1 MKTRVMA
8 AIIGATMVVATPMLT
23 DTAAAQAAPAGGSS
37 MVPIVVGAAAGATIG
52 ALVWPVLFP
61 APVVIAAAPGAVAVA
76 PEVMTWGFGAF
87 MTTRAAIGAVIGAGT
102 GYLVA
107 R

>member
-23 DTAAAQAAPAGGSS
+23 DTASAQAAPPGGNS
-37 MVPIVVGAAAGATIG
+37 MVPMVVGAAAGATVA

-61 APVVIAAAPGAVAVA
+61 APVIVAAAPGAVAVA

-87 MTTRAAIGAVIGAGT
+87 VTTRAAVGAVIGAGL
-102 GYLVA
+102 GYLAA